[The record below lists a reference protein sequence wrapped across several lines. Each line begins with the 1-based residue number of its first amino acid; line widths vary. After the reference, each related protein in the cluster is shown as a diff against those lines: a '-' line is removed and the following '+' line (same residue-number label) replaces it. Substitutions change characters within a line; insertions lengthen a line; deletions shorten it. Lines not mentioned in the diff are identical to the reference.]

1 MSSHQKARTRALPLR
16 ILVVLVGV
24 VAGLLMS
31 MVGAA
36 GAQAVGPVPVF
47 GVQFHGLW
55 SSYTDAGRAQV
66 LDALKANGAQAV
78 RIDVSWRM
86 LEPDAQGVFSAW
98 GLAQVDKSI
107 QMAQA
112 RGLRPLVTLWMAP
125 KWANGS
131 DDERVAP
138 TSAVGLAGLTDVSKR
153 LAVRYAGVVDGWEV
167 WNEPNLNDFMRG
179 ADPVVYA
186 GVLKAAYAGF
196 KAGSA
201 STPVV
206 FGGPSCVDDVWVGKV
221 LAAGGAGKYDVM
233 GVHPYQAV
241 GDEAPEVPDNGTKYR
256 MNHLPALIA
265 VMAKYGEG
273 AKPIW
278 FTEFGWRAHVTLAS
292 DYNEARGVSPAVQ
305 ADYLARTVAL
315 VRASYPTVARLYWYQ
330 DRADSQNPAE
340 AGYGLV
346 YPDGTVAPALKGLPA
361 MLGTV
366 TPTPV
371 TQTPVTY
378 TPNTSAASVFV
389 PIAPTRVY
397 DSRWSAVSGV
407 TTGTLSVASTPAA
420 NARLVSVADGRSS
433 ATGAVASVNAIPTGA
448 TAVAYNLT
456 ISDTVGTGWLRVAP
470 GGVVDGQSSTI
481 NWSRTGDVI
490 ANGTVTGVDAQ
501 RRITVTGGGGGS
513 THVIIDIT
521 GYYVPEA
528 AQPSAAVFTAIT
540 PARAYDS
547 RTSMGGAGALT
558 NAWQSVDLDRK
569 VTLPAAATAVAYNVT
584 AVNTSS
590 SGFLAVVP
598 GNADP
603 AGVSSVNWA
612 QGGDVIANGLMVGV
626 DANKAIKVLALG
638 SADYIIDIVGYFTPA
653 SATPKGGRYYS
664 VSPVRAYDSRLALP
678 APGAL
683 TTGSVRT
690 VSVADGRDSGGAVA
704 AGQSGVVPTGAAAV
718 VFGATVANTEAAG
731 FLSVNPGSTPDAQTT
746 ATSTMNWPGSD
757 YVRANGSV
765 VGIDTS
771 RTVKLAVGGGA
782 STDVIVD
789 VVGYYK

>member
-1 MSSHQKARTRALPLR
+1 MSNQSGGRRGTRAALQQALR
-16 ILVVLVGV
+16 LTLALAMVIAGAVGF
-24 VAGLLMS
+24 
-31 MVGAA
+31 GAFA
-36 GAQAVGPVPVF
+36 AVPAQAVGPVPVF

-361 MLGTV
+361 ALGTTPPAV
-366 TPTPV
+366 TPVAPSVVNVSYSRSSVTASWPAPV
-371 TQTPVTY
+371 GQST
-378 TPNTSAASVFV
+378 TSYVVQLRSGSKVV
-389 PIAPTRVY
+389 SSKT
-397 DSRWSAVSGV
+397 VSG
-407 TTGTLSVASTPAA
+407 TTLSTKFS
-420 NARLVSVADGRSS
+420 VSRGTTYQV
-433 ATGAVASVNAIPTGA
+433 AVA
-448 TAVAYNLT
+448 AVT
-456 ISDTVGTGWLRVAP
+456 
-470 GGVVDGQSSTI
+470 
-481 NWSRTGDVI
+481 
-490 ANGTVTGVDAQ
+490 ANGT
-501 RRITVTGGGGGS
+501 S
-513 THVIIDIT
+513 T
-521 GYYVPEA
+521 Y
-528 AQPSAAVFTAIT
+528 
-540 PARAYDS
+540 
-547 RTSMGGAGALT
+547 
-558 NAWQSVDLDRK
+558 
-569 VTLPAAATAVAYNVT
+569 TLSKTFKP
-584 AVNTSS
+584 
-590 SGFLAVVP
+590 
-598 GNADP
+598 
-603 AGVSSVNWA
+603 
-612 QGGDVIANGLMVGV
+612 
-626 DANKAIKVLALG
+626 
-638 SADYIIDIVGYFTPA
+638 
-653 SATPKGGRYYS
+653 
-664 VSPVRAYDSRLALP
+664 
-678 APGAL
+678 
-683 TTGSVRT
+683 
-690 VSVADGRDSGGAVA
+690 
-704 AGQSGVVPTGAAAV
+704 
-718 VFGATVANTEAAG
+718 
-731 FLSVNPGSTPDAQTT
+731 
-746 ATSTMNWPGSD
+746 
-757 YVRANGSV
+757 
-765 VGIDTS
+765 
-771 RTVKLAVGGGA
+771 
-782 STDVIVD
+782 
-789 VVGYYK
+789 